1 MQKENAVALIKQDRN
16 YVSVFEDPSTY
27 KAKMEI
33 ASALSRTPF
42 VPESFRGKA
51 EDCLVALDMAGRLGL
66 NPLAVFPD
74 IYVIDNRA
82 SFSSKFLIAL
92 VNRSGRFSR
101 IRFEEG
107 IDGEVE
113 CTFSGWGDARGQRR
127 TWKEKV
133 PNYYSIATFKE
144 LSSGEVFTSPR
155 IDMKFAEK
163 NGWVQKNG
171 SKWQT
176 MPQIMCRYRS
186 ASILI
191 KSTCPEIVMGMEWA
205 DDIQD
210 AQEEPKEEIVYESVE
225 PLKIAMDNARTQ
237 EELRDVGKMIA
248 ATSLSPDALNELRTE
263 FKRKSTELPSLK
275 DWLHSRIGV
284 DEDQNALRD
293 EIEIATTTGKL
304 SGKQYG
310 ELMDAWR
317 NAQVPDAEIVD
328 SSAEWGRKA
337 CEAIRDAESV
347 DNVKARL
354 TDAYT
359 WLTDGYLTPED
370 YNKVEDYANQRLE
383 KLNGNETS
391 DD

>member
-1 MQKENAVALIKQDRN
+1 
-16 YVSVFEDPSTY
+16 
-27 KAKMEI
+27 
-33 ASALSRTPF
+33 
-42 VPESFRGKA
+42 
-51 EDCLVALDMAGRLGL
+51 
-66 NPLAVFPD
+66 
-74 IYVIDNRA
+74 
-82 SFSSKFLIAL
+82 
-92 VNRSGRFSR
+92 
-101 IRFEEG
+101 
-107 IDGEVE
+107 
-113 CTFSGWGDARGQRR
+113 
-127 TWKEKV
+127 
-133 PNYYSIATFKE
+133 
-144 LSSGEVFTSPR
+144 
-155 IDMKFAEK
+155 MKFAEK

-210 AQEEPKEEIVYESVE
+210 SQEEQDEIIYESVE

-248 ATSLSPDALNELRTE
+248 ATSLSPDALNELRAD

-275 DWLHSRIGV
+275 DWLHSRIGA

-317 NAQVPDAEIVD
+317 ANRDVPDAEIESEPVEV
-328 SSAEWGRKA
+328 SQEPEPEGTEEQLKWGRKA
-337 CEAIRDAESV
+337 CELIRDA
-347 DNVKARL
+347 
-354 TDAYT
+354 
-359 WLTDGYLTPED
+359 
-370 YNKVEDYANQRLE
+370 
-383 KLNGNETS
+383 TS
-391 DD
+391 DDNVRARLADAHEWLQDGYITPAIYSKIEEYAKQKVEQWKNQ